1 MPISISI
8 DLLLHG
14 DKTHDVSLATGDV
27 IFSPTVGPQVAV
39 VGSISTPA
47 IYELKGETTVRQVL
61 ELAGGTTNVAAGSSV
76 RLERI
81 YQHTMRNIEDV
92 SGAANSEQP
101 VQNGDILSVA
111 SIVDRFR
118 DAVTLRGNV
127 ANPGRYVWHPGMRV
141 SDLIPNKEA
150 LITRNYWR
158 KRNLLGQKPLQIT
171 CRTRQATEGALK
183 ANGNSNSPERQT

>member
-1 MPISISI
+1 M
-8 DLLLHG
+8 
-14 DKTHDVSLATGDV
+14 
-27 IFSPTVGPQVAV
+27 
-39 VGSISTPA
+39 
-47 IYELKGETTVRQVL
+47 
-61 ELAGGTTNVAAGSSV
+61 AGGETNVAAGSSV

-81 YQHTMRNIEDV
+81 YQHTMRSIEDI
-92 SGAANSEQP
+92 SGAAHSNEP

-158 KRNLLGQKPLQIT
+158 KRNLLGQGAPDYSPNPVD
-171 CRTRQATEGALK
+171 TEGALK
-183 ANGNSNSPERQT
+183 ANGNANTPRRHTRHEPANDFAHQIRVDRRWATL